1 MCIGLVGRVV
11 GMVDSAQQ
19 VAEVE
24 VDGRRRRVNAALVDD
39 GPGLQAGAYVLIN
52 MGMAMEVLE
61 ERDALEHI
69 HWLRQLEES

>member
-1 MCIGLVGRVV
+1 MGIVGRVV
-11 GMVDSAQQ
+11 GMLEPAQH

-24 VDGRRRRVNAALVDD
+24 VDGRRRRVNAALVDVN
-39 GPGLQAGAYVLIN
+39 GGLPIGSYVLIN

-69 HWLRQLEES
+69 KWLKELEEA

>member
-1 MCIGLVGRVV
+1 MGVVGRVV
-11 GMVDSAQQ
+11 GMLEPAQH

-24 VDGRRRRVNAALVDD
+24 VDGRRRRVNAALVDVN
-39 GPGLQAGAYVLIN
+39 GGLPIGSYVLIN

-69 HWLRQLEES
+69 KWLKELEEA

>member
-1 MCIGLVGRVV
+1 MGVVGRVV
-11 GMVDSAQQ
+11 GMLEPGQH

-24 VDGRRRRVNAALVDD
+24 VDGRRRRVNAALVDVN
-39 GPGLQAGAYVLIN
+39 GGLPIGSYVLIN

-69 HWLRQLEES
+69 KWLKELEEA

>member
-1 MCIGLVGRVV
+1 MGIVGRVV
-11 GMVDSAQQ
+11 GMLEPAQH

-24 VDGRRRRVNAALVDD
+24 VDGRRRRINAALVDVN
-39 GPGLQAGAYVLIN
+39 GELPIGTYVLIN

-69 HWLRQLEES
+69 KWLKELEEA

>member
-1 MCIGLVGRVV
+1 MGIVGRVV
-11 GMVDSAQQ
+11 GMLEPGQH

-24 VDGRRRRVNAALVDD
+24 VDGRRRRVNAALVDVN
-39 GPGLQAGAYVLIN
+39 GGLPIGSYVLIN

-69 HWLRQLEES
+69 KWLKELEEA